1 MKISARI
8 VILAASVAIGG
19 PAVAQE
25 SLKTP
30 EIATG
35 APRAKAKKQAEKPAA
50 GPRRPGELEGWSR
63 ADSKAS
69 AKAGSERRGPSED
82 GGLPL
87 PRARSTT
94 TEPGVGFDRSGNF
107 TTGVKF

>member
-1 MKISARI
+1 MKISAL
-8 VILAASVAIGG
+8 VILAASFAIGG

-35 APRAKAKKQAEKPAA
+35 APRVKAKKQAEKPAA

-69 AKAGSERRGPSED
+69 AKAAASERRGPSED